1 MNPYNLTPAVILV
14 AAALLTACGDK
25 AEEAVTEGPAAQ
37 ATPQVETSALVVES
51 ETLSAAVVVEQS
63 TDESE
68 AAFIATTQ
76 VRTLTAKVVSI
87 NLETRE
93 VVLVGEDGVELELV
107 ASEKTHNL
115 DQVSAG
121 DMVNAKLVERV
132 TIELVKGDNLTASE
146 INTDQQ
152 AQAEEGQMP
161 ARAELTQTVNIY
173 TVEAIDIEANTFKLI
188 NVEGVV
194 KEFTAR
200 NPANLAKA
208 AVGDAVVVTVT
219 EAMAVAV
226 IKATSEEG

>member
-1 MNPYNLTPAVILV
+1 MNRFNLTPAVILV

-25 AEEAVTEGPAAQ
+25 AAETVTEAPAAE
-37 ATPQVETSALVVES
+37 ATPQVETSALVVVG

-87 NLETRE
+87 NPETRE

-107 ASEKTHNL
+107 ASEKAHNL

-132 TIELVKGDNLTASE
+132 TIELVKGDNLRASE
-146 INTDQQ
+146 ISTDLQV
-152 AQAEEGQMP
+152 QAEEGQMP
-161 ARAELTQTVNIY
+161 ARAEVIQTVNIY

-188 NVEGVV
+188 NVEGMV

-219 EAMAVAV
+219 EAMAVEV